1 MALSPASTTALSA
14 SASGGEN
21 TPWWSRMST
30 ISSEGGCEP
39 STRWRR
45 SACRA
50 TRAKLSTLG
59 VAEPST
65 TIAPLAAARQ
75 RATVRAS

>member
-1 MALSPASTTALSA
+1 MALSPASTTAVSA
-14 SASGGEN
+14 AASGGEK

-30 ISSEGGCEP
+30 ISSDGGCEP

-45 SACRA
+45 SAWSA
-50 TRAKLSTLG
+50 TRAKVSTLG
-59 VAEPST
+59 VAEPCT
-65 TIAPLAAARQ
+65 TIAPDAAARQ